1 MTTAVAEAIITE
13 DNKVKCPYCG
23 KVNGVLT
30 GHETVRNY
38 KIRCRASRKNQEHF
52 FVLNVEGEQRND

>member
-13 DNKVKCPYCG
+13 DNKIKCPYCG
-23 KVNGVLT
+23 KVNGIIT
-30 GHETVRNY
+30 GFETVRNY

-52 FVLNVEGEQRND
+52 FVLNVEGEQQDD